1 MDCYKGSLSDAGVAD
16 CAERCFG
23 FKGFSFSYA
32 FSQDYTGCDYS
43 GCSEGIVADIKS
55 GNQSALCANLD
66 LSCVYDC
73 ISELLLEAHCAC
85 DTGVLFDD
93 SGDSFDFVGATYCC
107 GSDTCKDAVRALY
120 AATNDDVSAVTN
132 DTNTAIT
139 ELYDSECDAVVCFAP
154 TSVPAASPT
163 NSGGGR
169 RLLGGRR
176 FLGALEADAVGF
188 LRRLT
193 TSIAFVTFTVN
204 GRLGLVLSDGVP
216 ALEYQTARLFQAAL
230 EAALQEFL
238 AGGSLEADLEI
249 SCATSVSIA
258 TILVNHKREFPT
270 LLPTPVPTPQPTP
283 VSFFNRVREFITKAK
298 TLLSSE
304 TYMAC
309 QNHFDCLYPPSVF
322 FSRMLESK

>member
-1 MDCYKGSLSDAGVAD
+1 MDCYKGSLSDTGAAD

-55 GNQSALCANLD
+55 VNQSALCANSD

-73 ISELLLEAHCAC
+73 IPESLMEAHCAC

-93 SGDSFDFVGATYCC
+93 SGDSFNFLGATYCC
-107 GSDTCKDAVRALY
+107 GSDTCKDAVLALY
-120 AATNDDVSAVTN
+120 AATNDDLSAVTN
-132 DTNTAIT
+132 GTNTAIT

-154 TSVPAASPT
+154 SAVPTGSPT

-176 FLGALEADAVGF
+176 FLGALEADAGDL
-188 LRRLT
+188 LRRLSSGSQNVT
-193 TSIAFVTFTVN
+193 LCVTFTVN
-204 GRLGLVLSDGVP
+204 GRLGLVPSDGVP
-216 ALEYQTARLFQAAL
+216 ALEYQTADLFQAEL

-238 AGGSLEADLEI
+238 AGGSLEADLLT

-258 TILVNHKREFPT
+258 TILVNHKRKFPT
-270 LLPTPVPTPQPTP
+270 LSPTPVPTPQPTP
-283 VSFFNRVREFITKAK
+283 VSFLKSSSRNHNESPRRFCLLRHIWLAK
-298 TLLSSE
+298 TTSCILRRS
-304 TYMAC
+304 
-309 QNHFDCLYPPSVF
+309 F
-322 FSRMLESK
+322 FPG